1 MWWMNVK
8 NKSND
13 LMWRICLAER
23 HCSGLLNNSR
33 NISLF
38 LYPWKIT
45 IFCRQSIFIRGA
57 EAARGVY
64 YKGAH
69 CGKKT
74 YFIPVN
80 RGVRFALWII
90 MEKDVEC
97 FIGVK
102 WHLYIVFFRGKRQF
116 CVHWSISWVNK
127 RARAET
133 RKYLFIRPLSDDWT
147 FSACGDGRESYK
159 VRLEITD
166 IKKKGDYK
174 LPLEILTNV

>member
-1 MWWMNVK
+1 
-8 NKSND
+8 
-13 LMWRICLAER
+13 MWRICLAER

-74 YFIPVN
+74 FYTSEQ
-80 RGVRFALWII
+80 RCTVRI
-90 MEKDVEC
+90 MDHYGKRRWM
-97 FIGVK
+97 FHWVK

-159 VRLEITD
+159 VSLEITD
-166 IKKKGDYK
+166 SKKKGDYK